1 VNYPENLEI
10 MGRNEEKINETIDAF
25 INQQKIKKAYYEISI
40 RKAWRDLMGE
50 MVDEYT
56 TSIKISKEKLILEFS
71 SAPLKNE
78 ISFQKEQLI
87 RLLNEKLGKEII
99 KEVVI
104 R

>member
-1 VNYPENLEI
+1 MYNLKI
-10 MGRNEEKINETIDAF
+10 YKMGRNEEKLNTTLDAF
-25 INQQKIKKAYYEISI
+25 INQQKIKKSYYEISI
-40 RKAWRDLMGE
+40 RKAWRELMGE
-50 MVDEYT
+50 LVDEYT

-78 ISFQKEQLI
+78 VSFQKDQVI

>member
-1 VNYPENLEI
+1 
-10 MGRNEEKINETIDAF
+10 MGRNEEKINQTIDAF
-25 INQQKIKKAYYEISI
+25 INQQKIRKNYYEISV
-40 RKAWRDLMGE
+40 RNAWKDLMGE
-50 MVDEYT
+50 MVNDYT

-71 SAPLKNE
+71 SAPLKHE

-87 RLLNEKLGKEII
+87 RLLNEKLGKELI